1 MGAIGPDRSK
11 TGQLC
16 GNYNAGTIT
25 LGEEIIPI
33 GSMDAIYICMVTFT
47 ITIPPMLAYI
57 HHTWTYAALWIPLQ
71 SPGH

>member
-33 GSMDAIYICMVTFT
+33 GSMYAIYIYV
-47 ITIPPMLAYI
+47 
-57 HHTWTYAALWIPLQ
+57 W
-71 SPGH
+71 